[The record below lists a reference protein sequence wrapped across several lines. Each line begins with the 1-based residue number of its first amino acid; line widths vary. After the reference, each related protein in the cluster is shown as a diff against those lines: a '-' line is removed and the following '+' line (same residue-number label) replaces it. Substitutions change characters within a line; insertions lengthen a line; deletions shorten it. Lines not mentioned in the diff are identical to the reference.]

1 MLVSAFLFSL
11 PSLWTALHSD
21 PFLSGY
27 LLLGM
32 TRQISTLEE
41 KHSRNQVELA
51 QLCADFE
58 EKYSQSQTEL
68 GQVSAAL
75 DDANA
80 LSSSLHAQLDSEK
93 LIYKTVL
100 CLVVLLLLA
109 RCLRELTFV
118 CRKKNVSLLLLA
130 TVLTDCIVI
139 LATR

>member
-1 MLVSAFLFSL
+1 MLVGAFFCFSL

-32 TRQISTLEE
+32 TRQISTHEE
-41 KHSRNQVELA
+41 KHSRNQAESA
-51 QLCADFE
+51 QRCADFE

-68 GQVSAAL
+68 CQVSAAL

-93 LIYKTVL
+93 VIYKTAF
-100 CLVVLLLLA
+100 CLAMFPL
-109 RCLRELTFV
+109 F
-118 CRKKNVSLLLLA
+118 
-130 TVLTDCIVI
+130 DY
-139 LATR
+139 